1 MDNEATLKIQNSK
14 KKSVSLLG
22 EGKQTQDGAPPK
34 VSGPLEKDFNLQ
46 GGDGLDAKIVRMFFS

>member
-1 MDNEATLKIQNSK
+1 MVKSHKVK
-14 KKSVSLLG
+14 KDSWQ
-22 EGKQTQDGAPPK
+22 GKQTQDGAPPK